1 MQRINDAC
9 AYQKFNFNIDMKTWT
24 CTKMIKTSK
33 QIHSNSFIESERKF
47 LSENT
52 FGTSNF
58 YSLPKIHK
66 SEVIV
71 AAILSQN
78 IVI

>member
-1 MQRINDAC
+1 MQRINDAR
-9 AYQKFNFNIDMKTWT
+9 AFNFNIDMKTWT
-24 CTKMIKTSK
+24 YTKIIKTSK